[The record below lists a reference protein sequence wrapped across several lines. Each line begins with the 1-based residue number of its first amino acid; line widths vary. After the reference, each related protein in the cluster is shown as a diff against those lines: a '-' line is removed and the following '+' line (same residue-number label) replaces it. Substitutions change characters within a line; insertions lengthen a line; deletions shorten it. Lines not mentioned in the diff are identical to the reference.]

1 MSIRPLPSIYTC
13 SKCGWTKKVAP
24 RSDALMPGEYFSECP
39 TCGCGTLT
47 HRHVSSNHTLVD
59 QLTAMLDRF
68 SSKVKK

>member
-1 MSIRPLPSIYTC
+1 MPVRPLPSIYTC
-13 SKCGWTKKVAP
+13 PKCGWTKKVAP
-24 RSDALMPGEYFSECP
+24 RSDVLMPSEYFSECP

-47 HRHVSSNHTLVD
+47 HRHVSSNNTLVD